1 MPRKSKRSEI
11 RERLMKQEKP
21 NLIFHITNLKC
32 TVDANPAVYSEEDID
47 RLYYIVSN
55 MAKDIWLDKT
65 YVNFKG
71 NRWKDNFIVEE
82 RWYELIKVILKSNFG
97 LKASKRTDNMI
108 TESLLVLSLT
118 YLYQIASKYG
128 FDPEDIDISFDP
140 KTKLKVEYIEDT
152 QKDWRF

>member
-1 MPRKSKRSEI
+1 MPRKSKRADI
-11 RERLMKQEKP
+11 RDRLMKQDKP
-21 NLIFHITNLKC
+21 NLIIHITNLKC
-32 TVDANPAVYSEEDID
+32 TVDVNPAVYSEEDMD

-71 NRWKDNFIVEE
+71 NRWKDNFIVED
-82 RWYELIKVILKSNFG
+82 RWYELIKVILKSDFG
-97 LKASKRTDNMI
+97 KKASKRTDTMI

-118 YLYQIASKYG
+118 YLYQIAGKYG
-128 FDPEDIDISFDP
+128 FDAEDIDISFDP